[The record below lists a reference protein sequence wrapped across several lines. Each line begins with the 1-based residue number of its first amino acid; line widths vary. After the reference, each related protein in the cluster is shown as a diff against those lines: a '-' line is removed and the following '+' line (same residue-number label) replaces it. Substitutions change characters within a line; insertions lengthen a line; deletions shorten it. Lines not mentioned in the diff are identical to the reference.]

1 VVGDDISDILEMVEK
16 KMYMGRLGV
25 STATI
30 AGSGVSV
37 RGDS

>member
-16 KMYMGRLGV
+16 KTYMGRLSI
-25 STATI
+25 STATTV
-30 AGSGVSV
+30 GSGVSV